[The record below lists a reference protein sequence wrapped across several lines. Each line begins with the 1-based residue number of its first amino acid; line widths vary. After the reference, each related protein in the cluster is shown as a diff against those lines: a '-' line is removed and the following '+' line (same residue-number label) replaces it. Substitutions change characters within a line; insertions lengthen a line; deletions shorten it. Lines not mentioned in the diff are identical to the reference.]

1 VSKRVRVRADLGS
14 IFPFGPALRP
24 NSHGA
29 ALFKLGQEKVGLTF
43 SPTTKIFFPENSSRR

>member
-14 IFPFGPALRP
+14 VFSFGPALRP

-29 ALFKLGQEKVGLTF
+29 ALFKLGQKKWALQKQEPK
-43 SPTTKIFFPENSSRR
+43 E